1 MKKLISL
8 FGLLLIISTTM
19 FTSCAPEAKQP
30 GKSDPV
36 QPDPI
41 DPVVTV
47 KLSNSQVF
55 AKGSVGE
62 LTENDDG
69 SVSYTTSAQYSG
81 GGYVFYIKE
90 DKSVINLE
98 NYESICID
106 FDYEVV
112 EGKWASE
119 APNPKWCLNLYKEGN
134 DFYGGETIDY
144 FDSSSA
150 KGTESYIYSVKD
162 ENKGE
167 YNAICLKLNAY
178 QSGNEDTDECKVTI
192 KSIKL
197 IRKAN
202 AGADKPSKPAE
213 PAKEYPTDIF
223 TVGEAD
229 TCGIQI
235 GDGELKPFEIF
246 TQEGASAVKTNSDG
260 SVEWVAT
267 AAGGGGGGCSFYI
280 NEDMSEIN
288 MANYES
294 IELEFVYSPLTG
306 AWNPKASNPGFCLRV
321 LPYDSTGLFGGAV
334 DYYFDTE
341 DENGYGVC
349 KATIDVSDCAQKVID
364 SSDFDFVKAFG
375 LKFND
380 YQRGNDNGDQVK
392 VQLKKVKFNRKAN
405 APADKPFDDGL
416 TDEQRGTVK
425 SIYYPTK
432 DYAAINKGEEPTEYE
447 KHAWVYLPAGYDAE
461 DKNTKYPV
469 FILIHGHGQNEN
481 TWGLTNEGN
490 GGKIK
495 GYMDRGM
502 ASGEYEKFIL
512 VCATGIASKNW
523 GPNGAGTDMD
533 GSNAFGGELRTD
545 LLPYI
550 RENYNVAEGR
560 DNVALAGL
568 SMGGGQ
574 TMNIGIGQCLDEIS
588 WFGAFSAALFRKTDE
603 KFNPLETWEEAIY
616 TYMTNVETAF
626 PDEKINH
633 LYMICGDADS
643 LVIDG
648 VKAYANYIN
657 TTGWDKVGGKER
669 FSYTEVAGGTHD
681 FPVWYQGFDEF
692 SRIIFK

>member
-19 FTSCAPEAKQP
+19 FTSCNPEAEQP

-69 SVSYTTSAQYSG
+69 SVSYTTSALYSG

-202 AGADKPSKPAE
+202 AGADKPSKPSE

-223 TVGEAD
+223 TVGAAG

-235 GDGELKPFEIF
+235 GDGELKPFEIIK
-246 TQEGASAVKTNSDG
+246 EDAADVVVNSDG
-260 SVEWVAT
+260 SVQWIST
-267 AAGGGGGGCSFYI
+267 AIGGGAGGVSFYI
-280 NEDMSEIN
+280 REDKSEIN
-288 MANYES
+288 IANYES
-294 IELEFVYSPLTG
+294 IELEFVYSPITG
-306 AWNPKASNPGFCLRV
+306 KWSSKARNPEFCLRI
-321 LPYDSTGLFGGAV
+321 LPWDATGLFGGAI
-334 DYYFDTE
+334 DLQYFPAGSEYGTYKGTIEIPTNFKE
-341 DENGYGVC
+341 DII
-349 KATIDVSDCAQKVID
+349 K
-364 SSDFDFVKAFG
+364 SSDEDCVLGFG

-380 YQRGNDNGDQVK
+380 WNSNNSENTDQIK
-392 VQLKKVKFNRKAN
+392 VQLKKVKFNKKAG
-405 APADKPFDDGL
+405 APEDKPFDDGL
-416 TDEQRGTVK
+416 TEAERGKVV
-425 SIYYPTK
+425 SIEYPTQ
-432 DYAAINKGEEPTEYE
+432 DYTMESNPVKYN
-447 KHAWVYLPAGYDAE
+447 KHAWVYLPAGYDE
-461 DKNTKYPV
+461 NDTETKYPV
-469 FILIHGHGQNEN
+469 FILLHGYGQNEN
-481 TWGLTNEGN
+481 SWGMSNIGR

-495 GYMDRGM
+495 CIMDKGM
-502 ASGEYEKFIL
+502 ADGSVEKFIL
-512 VCATGIASKNW
+512 VCATGVASKNW
-523 GPNGAGTDMD
+523 GPDGAGNDF
-533 GSNAFGGELRTD
+533 GAFYKFGGELRDD
-545 LLPYI
+545 LLPYL
-550 RENYNVAEGR
+550 RENYNIADGR

-568 SMGGGQ
+568 SFGGLQ
-574 TMNIGIGQCLDEIS
+574 TIDIGIGECLDLVS
-588 WFGAFSAALFRKTDE
+588 YFGAFSAATGVKGEVFFPEVDE
-603 KFNPLETWEEAIY
+603 KF
-616 TYMTNVETAF
+616 
-626 PDEKINH
+626 PDLDINY
-633 LYMICGDADS
+633 LYMICGDQDFTGKKDDGTGTAI
-643 LVIDG
+643 IDTIRTLD
-648 VKAYANYIN
+648 NYI
-657 TTGWDKVGGKER
+657 TTKGWSKLGDSIATQR
-669 FSYTEVAGGTHD
+669 YHYTEVSGGAHD
-681 FPVWYQGFDEF
+681 FPVWYQGFDEY
-692 SRIIFK
+692 ITYIFK

>member
-8 FGLLLIISTTM
+8 LGLLLIISTTM
-19 FTSCAPEAKQP
+19 FTSCAPEAKP
-30 GKSDPV
+30 DNGTSDPIEKPSDTEKPELV
-36 QPDPI
+36 TKEFTPQDFVIEPTSNPAWAYVTYSLSEFTGKDVTIDFSADMKVEGTKDCVLKWQVNRAPDY
-41 DPVVTV
+41 PVVAEYSFTSLDSDWIKVSGKNQEPINVENSFVLYLSSHEVPSADVKISVKNIKYTV
-47 KLSNSQVF
+47 
-55 AKGSVGE
+55 
-62 LTENDDG
+62 T
-69 SVSYTTSAQYSG
+69 
-81 GGYVFYIKE
+81 
-90 DKSVINLE
+90 
-98 NYESICID
+98 
-106 FDYEVV
+106 
-112 EGKWASE
+112 
-119 APNPKWCLNLYKEGN
+119 
-134 DFYGGETIDY
+134 YGG
-144 FDSSSA
+144 SA
-150 KGTESYIYSVKD
+150 AD
-162 ENKGE
+162 EE
-167 YNAICLKLNAY
+167 P
-178 QSGNEDTDECKVTI
+178 EV
-192 KSIKL
+192 
-197 IRKAN
+197 
-202 AGADKPSKPAE
+202 

-223 TVGEAD
+223 TVGEAG

-235 GDGELKPFEIF
+235 GDGELKPFKIF
-246 TQEGASAVKTNSDG
+246 TQDASAVKTNSDG

-280 NEDMSEIN
+280 NEDKSEIN

-306 AWNPKASNPGFCLRV
+306 AWNPKASNPGFCLRI
-321 LPYDSTGLFGGAV
+321 LPWDSTGIFGGAI
-334 DYYFDTE
+334 DLQYFDAK
-341 DENGYGVC
+341 DEYGTYTG
-349 KATIDVSDCAQKVID
+349 KIEIPADFADKVIA
-364 SSDFDFVKAFG
+364 SSSQDVVKAFA

-380 YQRGNDNGDQVK
+380 YQRGNANGDQVK

-461 DKNTKYPV
+461 DKDTKYPV

-481 TWGLTNEGN
+481 TWGLTDQGN

-523 GPNGAGTDMD
+523 GPNGAGTDME
-533 GSNAFGGELRTD
+533 GSNAFGGELRND

-574 TMNIGIGQCLDEIS
+574 TMNIGIGQCLDLIS
-588 WFGAFSAALFRKTDE
+588 WFGAYSAAI
-603 KFNPLETWEEAIY
+603 FNTPQEYFPSVEA
-616 TYMTNVETAF
+616 TF
-626 PDEKINH
+626 PDLDLNY
-633 LYMICGDADS
+633 LYMICGDADN

-648 VKAYANYIN
+648 VRGVVNYIN
-657 TTGWDKVGGKER
+657 TTGWDKVGGNER
-669 FSYTEVAGGTHD
+669 FSYTEVPGGTHD
-681 FPVWYQGFDEF
+681 FPVWFQGFDEF
-692 SRIIFK
+692 SRIIFKKK

>member
-19 FTSCAPEAKQP
+19 FTSCNPEAEQP

-144 FDSSSA
+144 FASSSA

-167 YNAICLKLNAY
+167 YDAICLKLNAY

-202 AGADKPSKPAE
+202 AGADKPSKPSE
-213 PAKEYPTDIF
+213 SAKEYPTDIF
-223 TVGEAD
+223 TVGDAG

-235 GDGELKPFEIF
+235 GDGELKSFKIF

-280 NEDMSEIN
+280 NEDKSEIN

-306 AWNPKASNPGFCLRV
+306 AWNPKAKNPGFCLRV

-380 YQRGNDNGDQVK
+380 YNRGNSDGDKVK
-392 VQLKKVKFNRKAN
+392 IQLKTVKFNKKEGAS
-405 APADKPFDDGL
+405 ADKPFSDGL
-416 TDEQRGTVK
+416 TDDQRGTVQ
-425 SIYYPTK
+425 SIYYPTQ
-432 DYAAINKGEEPTEYE
+432 DYTVVENAPTYD
-447 KHAWVYLPAGYDAE
+447 KHGWVYLPAGYDAN
-461 DKNTKYPV
+461 DKETKYPV
-469 FILIHGHGQNEN
+469 FILLHGFGQNEN
-481 TWGLTNEGN
+481 TWGLSDQGN

-502 ASGEYEKFIL
+502 ADGSVKPFIL
-512 VCATGIASKNW
+512 VCVTGVASQNW
-523 GPNGAGTDMD
+523 GPNGKGEDFN
-533 GSNAFGGELRTD
+533 GFNAFGGELRNN

-550 RENYNVAEGR
+550 RANYNVAKGR

-574 TMNIGIGQCLDEIS
+574 TMTIGIGECLDLIS
-588 WFGAFSAALFRKTDE
+588 YFGGFSPALFTKVD
-603 KFNPLETWEEAIY
+603 KYISS
-616 TYMTNVETAF
+616 VDDSF
-626 PDEKINH
+626 PEYDIKH
-633 LYMICGDADS
+633 LYMICGDAD
-643 LVIDG
+643 DG
-648 VKAYANYIN
+648 IGSFKEYGTYIKTN
-657 TTGWDKVGGKER
+657 GWDKLGEKGKER
-669 FSYTEVAGGTHD
+669 FTYVEVPGGTHD
-681 FPVWYQGFDEF
+681 FPVWYQGFKEY
-692 SRIIFK
+692 ITYIFK